1 MSEFM
6 SEFMRVIKPHLVAHN
21 IDDAEELASRLRVV
35 GLDKSDDQVERWF
48 AGESQ
53 IISFVDVAGLEELL
67 WLSSSEVDELL
78 DAIIEDKEVRM
89 AQRREERED
98 RREFDDLVAEFE
110 WDDA

>member
-6 SEFMRVIKPHLVAHN
+6 SEFMRVIKPHLEAHN
-21 IDDAEELASRLRVV
+21 IDDAEELASRLRMV

-67 WLSSSEVDELL
+67 WLSCSEVDELL